1 MEIVVFSLAGILIG
15 LALGYVVFV
24 LLRRKQI
31 EAERKSL
38 IEEAKLQG
46 ENLKKDRILEAKEKY
61 MGLKSEH
68 EKEINRRNQE
78 MSNAENRIRQKE
90 QSWDQKLQN
99 VKQKEEELAK
109 ARETFEAQ
117 L

>member
-38 IEEAKLQG
+38 IEEAKL
-46 ENLKKDRILEAKEKY
+46 
-61 MGLKSEH
+61 
-68 EKEINRRNQE
+68 
-78 MSNAENRIRQKE
+78 
-90 QSWDQKLQN
+90 
-99 VKQKEEELAK
+99 
-109 ARETFEAQ
+109 
-117 L
+117 